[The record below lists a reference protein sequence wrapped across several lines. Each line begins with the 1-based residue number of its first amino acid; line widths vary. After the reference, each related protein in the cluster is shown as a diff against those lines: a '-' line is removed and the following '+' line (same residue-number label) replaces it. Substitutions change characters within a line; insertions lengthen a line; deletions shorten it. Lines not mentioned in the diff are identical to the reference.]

1 MLYNLILLTHNIEIN
16 MDNNKIKEI
25 HSKIEKYKQHM
36 ATLRRLKQD
45 LIDENN
51 LAELE
56 KCKSK
61 ILQVQGKLNEL
72 IETYKLPMV
81 SEHAIIRYLERVK
94 GIDINEIKNEVLTDN
109 VKTMMEFS
117 NNKHITVK
125 RGDHTLVI
133 EKTL

>member
-1 MLYNLILLTHNIEIN
+1 

-25 HSKIEKYKQHM
+25 HRKIEKYKLHI

-45 LIDENN
+45 LIEENN
-51 LAELE
+51 LPELE
-56 KCKSK
+56 KCKNK
-61 ILQVQGKLNEL
+61 IMQVQSNLNEL

-94 GIDINEIKNEVLTDN
+94 GVDINEIKNEILTEN

-133 EKTL
+133 DNNTVVTVISA